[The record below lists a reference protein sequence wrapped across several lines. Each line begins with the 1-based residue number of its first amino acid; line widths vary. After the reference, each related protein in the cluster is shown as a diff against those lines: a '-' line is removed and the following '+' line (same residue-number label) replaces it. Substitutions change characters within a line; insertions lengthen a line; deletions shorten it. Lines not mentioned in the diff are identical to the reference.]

1 MVALNCH
8 VVVVALLVALGARA
22 PAIGIALASRSLQPG
37 ELVVVTM
44 TFPAPPAKVR
54 VNAFGKDWPTFAI
67 GETERRALVGIHLE
81 QPPGSYPLVVN
92 ATVDSS
98 PVRETRTLV
107 VRSKVFATRTLR
119 VSPDFVDPPPALG
132 ERIASD
138 ARRIRDAYAHSAQ
151 ERLWQSAFVR
161 PVPQV
166 ESSGFGR
173 RSVYNGKP
181 RNRHTGTDFASPEG
195 TPIKAPNSGRI
206 LLADDLY
213 FTGRTVII
221 DHGLGLISTLA
232 HLSTLDVREGD
243 QVMAGQVI
251 GRVGATGRVTGPHLH
266 WALRVSG
273 ATIDPLSALALLGEP

>member
-1 MVALNCH
+1 MLISM
-8 VVVVALLVALGARA
+8 GARA
-22 PAIGIALASRSLQPG
+22 PAIGIELASRSLQPG
-37 ELVVVTM
+37 ELVVVTLS
-44 TFPAPPAKVR
+44 FAAPPAKVR
-54 VNAFGKDWPTFAI
+54 VSAFGKQWPVFAT
-67 GETERRALVGIHLE
+67 GDAEQRALIGIDVNQKPGRYELAVDATLPSGPSRE
-81 QPPGSYPLVVN
+81 ARPLIVQPK
-92 ATVDSS
+92 T
-98 PVRETRTLV
+98 
-107 VRSKVFATRTLR
+107 FATRTLR
-119 VSPDFVDPPPALG
+119 VAPDFVDPPAALS

-138 ARRIRDAYAHSAQ
+138 ARRIRDAYAHSAA

-181 RNRHTGTDFASPEG
+181 RSPHTGTDFASPAG

-206 LLADDLY
+206 LVADDLY
-213 FTGRTVII
+213 FTGMTVII

-232 HLSTLDVREGD
+232 HLSAIDVHEGD
-243 QVMAGQVI
+243 RIEAGQVI

-273 ATIDPLSALALLGEP
+273 SAVDPLSALALLGEPPNR